1 MVIRNNMK
9 IVRCKWFHPK
19 GFQAIILWKWLILK
33 PSVQITSRLINHEE
47 IHETQQKE
55 MLFVFFFLWYG
66 IEWLC
71 RLIQYRNT
79 NDAYRNISLERE
91 AYTNQDNVSYLQK
104 RKHFAWI
111 HFINNKH

>member
-9 IVRCKWFHPK
+9 IVRCKWFPPK

-91 AYTNQDNVSYLQK
+91 AYTNQDNVSYL
-104 RKHFAWI
+104 
-111 HFINNKH
+111 